1 MAVTLD
7 EELRKAGEPRRLGN
21 EQAMKG
27 KRLRP
32 QRQVQE
38 PPSKCIKSRDSDW
51 ASDRFFP
58 LRLPIAAKGRK

>member
-38 PPSKCIKSRDSDW
+38 PPSKCVQSFLNVLRRGGERVKISD
-51 ASDRFFP
+51 
-58 LRLPIAAKGRK
+58 LLPDEAL